1 MKKRQLFI
9 RLFTCLM
16 VFTMSFGLMAPFVAS
31 ADTKSDYED
40 AQERLDEINKE
51 IANLNDQ
58 KKKQQAQK
66 TNAQTQ
72 INLVKNQI
80 SILNSDI
87 KKTNEELEEKQLR
100 LEEKK
105 EDIRETDALFRER
118 LKAMYIMRSGGTLS
132 TILAVDSFS
141 QLLTAADTLQRI
153 SMADTDLLKE
163 LDDEKKI
170 IETEEAE
177 IQQEINKLVEK
188 QGTLENKQAE
198 LAGYMKTLDSQLS
211 ETAAREKAARETQK
225 EVYAEY
231 LAAKQALEAAMKE
244 SSNNTV
250 IGSAEYI
257 WPVPTNGYISSG
269 FGPRTLYGAY
279 DYHTGI
285 DISTGWGNGWPAI
298 SGQKIVASNS
308 GVVTK
313 AIGYYSD
320 YTGYGYGNYVII
332 DHGNNNFSLYGHCK
346 SISVKVG
353 DVVTQGQKI
362 GTVGSTGN
370 STGPHLHFEIRING
384 SAVDPKPYVIGTKP

>member
-16 VFTMSFGLMAPFVAS
+16 VFTMAFGLMAPFVAS

-132 TILAVDSFS
+132 TILSVDSFS
-141 QLLTAADTLQRI
+141 QLLTATDTLQRI
-153 SMADTDLLKE
+153 SIADTDLLKL
-163 LDDEKKI
+163 LDEEKKI

-177 IQQEINKLVEK
+177 IQRQLNALVEK
-188 QGTLENKQAE
+188 QGTLETKQSE
-198 LAGYMKTLDSQLS
+198 LAGYMQTLNSQLS
-211 ETAAREKAARETQK
+211 ETEAKTEAAKETQR

-231 LAAKQALEAAMKE
+231 LAAKQALEAEFGE
-244 SSNNTV
+244 SVNDTFV
-250 IGSAEYI
+250 GGEYI
-257 WPVPTNGYISSG
+257 WPVPTNGYVSSW

-285 DISTGWGNGWPAI
+285 DISTGWVENKWPAI
-298 SGQKIVASNS
+298 DGQPIVASNS
-308 GVVTK
+308 GIVTK
-313 AIGYYSD
+313 AVYGR
-320 YTGYGYGNYVII
+320 YGYGNYVII
-332 DHGNNNFSLYGHCK
+332 DHGGNNYTLYGHCK
-346 SISVKVG
+346 SLAVKVG
-353 DVVTQGQKI
+353 DVVVQGQKI
-362 GTVGSTGN
+362 AYVGSTGN

-384 SAVDPKPYVIGTKP
+384 SAVDPKPYVIGSRPS

>member
-1 MKKRQLFI
+1 MKKSRFATKFI
-9 RLFTCLM
+9 TCLM
-16 VFTMSFGLMAPFVAS
+16 VAVLSFGLLAPFVVS

-40 AQERLDEINKE
+40 AQNRLNAINKE
-51 IANLNDQ
+51 ISSLKDQ
-58 KKKQQAQK
+58 KQKQETARKK
-66 TNAQTQ
+66 AQTQ

-80 SILNSDI
+80 SILNGDI
-87 KKTNEELEEKQLR
+87 KKANDELEEKQLR

-105 EDIRETDALFRER
+105 IDIMETDELFRER

-132 TILAVDSFS
+132 TILSVDSFS

-153 SMADTDLLKE
+153 SVADTDLLKL
-163 LDDEKKI
+163 LDEERRI
-170 IETEEAE
+170 IEAEEAE
-177 IQQEINKLVEK
+177 IQRQVNRLVEK
-188 QGTLENKQAE
+188 QGELEEKQSE

-211 ETAAREKAARETQK
+211 ETEARTKAAQETQR

-231 LAAKQALEAAMKE
+231 LAAKQALESEMKE
-244 SSNNTV
+244 SSNQTV

-257 WPVPTNGYISSG
+257 WPVPTNRHISSG

-285 DISTGWGNGWPAI
+285 DIATGGGPAI
-298 SGQKIVASNS
+298 SGKAIVASNS

-313 AIGYYSD
+313 AIGYYAD
-320 YTGYGYGNYVII
+320 YTGYGYGNHVII
-332 DHGNNNFSLYGHCK
+332 DHGGNNFTLYGHCK
-346 SISVKVG
+346 NISVKVG

-362 GTVGSTGN
+362 ATVGSTGN

-384 SAVDPKPYVIGTKP
+384 KAVDPKPYVTGSRPS

>member
-1 MKKRQLFI
+1 MKKSRFLF
-9 RLFTCLM
+9 RLLTCLM
-16 VFTMSFGLMAPFVAS
+16 VSVMMFGLVSPFVVS
-31 ADTKSDYED
+31 ADTKSDYEA
-40 AQERLDEINKE
+40 AQEKLDKINKE
-51 IANLNDQ
+51 IRGLKD
-58 KKKQQAQK
+58 KKKQQQTAQK
-66 TNAQTQ
+66 NAQTQ
-72 INLVKNQI
+72 IDLVKNQI
-80 SILNSDI
+80 SSLNKDI
-87 KKTNEELEEKQLR
+87 KKANDELEEKQQQ
-100 LEEKK
+100 LEKKK
-105 EDIRETDALFRER
+105 EDILKTDELFKER